1 MNGYVRLARELA
13 FKYALA
19 NAVKFGG
26 KAKVEA
32 VLSKVFA
39 EKPELRAL
47 ARSVVSVV
55 REVVNEVN
63 AMGLEKQKRILEER
77 WPSLLERKSGE
88 EVKGLPP
95 LPNAERY
102 KLIKTRFAPNPD
114 FVLTLGN
121 ARPAILSYEYARR
134 YRGKFVLRFED
145 TDPKTKR
152 PLREAYELI
161 KEDLRWLGLKW
172 DEEYVQS
179 LRMEIYY
186 KYIRKLLSKGNAY
199 VCTCSYETIREN
211 RVKGVRCE
219 HANLS
224 PEESLEL
231 WDRMLEGY
239 FGEGEAV
246 VRVKTDLKHP
256 DPSVRDW
263 IAFRII
269 DTSKYPHP
277 IVGDKYI
284 IWPTYNFACAVDDH
298 EMGITH
304 ILRAKEHITN
314 TVKQGYIYSYLNWE
328 PPEAIHFGRI
338 NLEGLILSKSWMR
351 KGIEEGA
358 YESWDDIR
366 LGTLRALRRRG
377 IVPETI
383 WEIVLDVGVKPSGAT
398 IKLANL
404 HAINRKY
411 LEPTSD
417 RYMFVLDPLRASI
430 EYDKELKA
438 KLLNHPSYPERG
450 FREIVLKPVNGSI
463 SIYLDGRD
471 ADYLTSGKE
480 FRLMGLGNVKVIGRD
495 GGVILL
501 KLASLELEEAKRRKL
516 KVLQWVPSKGNVKVE
531 VLKANWTKP
540 PTLDVIRGLG
550 EGYLVNL
557 RPGDTV
563 QFVRFGFVKVE
574 EVKDGY
580 LKVVYAHE

>member
-95 LPNAERY
+95 LSNAERY